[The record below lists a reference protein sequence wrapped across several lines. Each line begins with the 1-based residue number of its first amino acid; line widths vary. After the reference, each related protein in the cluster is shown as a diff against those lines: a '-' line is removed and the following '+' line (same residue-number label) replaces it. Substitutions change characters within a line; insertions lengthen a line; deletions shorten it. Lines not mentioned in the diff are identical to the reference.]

1 MELDV
6 IRMVLP
12 VLVMIGI
19 GYFCNRTQIFDMN
32 GLKGLKALLG
42 DIMLPVMLFNA
53 FFTAAYSV
61 RVVVVFLVVFI
72 GYGIAIALGYVLRP
86 AVKPY
91 GKYLP
96 FLLAS
101 AEGGMLGYA
110 LYGLIVGS
118 QSGFAA
124 VDLGQTVFAY
134 TVWLG
139 CLTSVDGEK
148 VDAKALLKNM
158 LPWYGTWYCARCH
171 RYRKSGDEFCSR
183 RYRQSADQHHYST
196 DQRCCSSD
204 GRLRA
209 ELEKRT
215 AGTGA

>member
-1 MELDV
+1 
-6 IRMVLP
+6 
-12 VLVMIGI
+12 
-19 GYFCNRTQIFDMN
+19 MN

-158 LPWYGTWYCARCH
+158 FSNKCFLGMALGIVLGATW
-171 RYRKSGDEFCSR
+171 YRKSGDEFCSR

>member
-1 MELDV
+1 M
-6 IRMVLP
+6 
-12 VLVMIGI
+12 
-19 GYFCNRTQIFDMN
+19 
-32 GLKGLKALLG
+32 
-42 DIMLPVMLFNA
+42 
-53 FFTAAYSV
+53 
-61 RVVVVFLVVFI
+61 
-72 GYGIAIALGYVLRP
+72 
-86 AVKPY
+86 KPY

-158 LPWYGTWYCARCH
+158 FSNKCFLGMALGILCVIDCFGVITVALTVVGVALIYDGLSDLWIISRVNKTA
-171 RYRKSGDEFCSR
+171 KSILAQAKAVDSEI
-183 RYRQSADQHHYST
+183 
-196 DQRCCSSD
+196 
-204 GRLRA
+204 
-209 ELEKRT
+209 LEEEDI
-215 AGTGA
+215 